1 MNFNGQYVKSVV
13 ATTAIFALPTISG
26 GVALLYFLTPLP
38 MIFLPIYLGFEKGF
52 KVIVH
57 SIVISGV
64 IALVFGSLSVL
75 FFSLTLL
82 PVGFVLAR
90 SINRKETIQ
99 LSALRGVLTLAVI
112 WFLSWL
118 LLSATSQTNT
128 YVEILHSIDT
138 SLEGAYTAY
147 SQSPEISAD
156 IKVELQSVFS
166 RVRELIPVIFPG
178 ILVVIVI
185 GTVFI
190 NMTLSNG
197 LLAKRNCPSWPS
209 FRSFHLPDQMVWAI
223 ILGGVLLFTS
233 TGWLKAVGLN
243 LLLVFGSL
251 FFIQGLSV
259 LTTFFSKWSVPQL
272 VRILILFFL
281 IIQAY
286 GFLLLA
292 LLGIAEI
299 WANFR
304 KPVEEI
310 HDNK

>member
-1 MNFNGQYVKSVV
+1 MNFNGQYLKSVL

-38 MIFLPIYLGFEKGF
+38 LVFLPIYLGFEKGF
-52 KVIVH
+52 KIILH
-57 SIVISGV
+57 SILLSGV
-64 IALVFGSLSVL
+64 IALAFGSLSVL

-90 SINRKETIQ
+90 SINRKESLQ
-99 LSALRGVLTLAVI
+99 LSALYGALALATI
-112 WFLSWL
+112 WFLTWL
-118 LLSATSQTNT
+118 LLSASSQSNI
-128 YVEILHSIDT
+128 YVDVLKSIDT
-138 SLEGAYTAY
+138 SLEEAYTVY
-147 SQSPEISAD
+147 RQSSEISAD
-156 IKVELQSVFS
+156 IKVELQAIFT

-178 ILVVIVI
+178 ILAVIVF

-190 NMTLSNG
+190 NMTLANG
-197 LLAKRNCPSWPS
+197 LLTSRNCPSWPS
-209 FRSFHLPDQMVWAI
+209 FRHFKLPDHFVWPV

-233 TGWLKAVGLN
+233 TGWLKAAGLN

-259 LTTFFSKWSVPQL
+259 LITFFSKWSVPKL

-304 KPVEEI
+304 KPVDEI
-310 HDNK
+310 NNK